1 MSILCQVTMVQHVL
15 IFLVL
20 VVLVHANEARP
31 RLNFGETF
39 KYEVIPVSDAK
50 SLELSR

>member
-1 MSILCQVTMVQHVL
+1 MVQHVL